1 MSKKKFVTITLNPS
15 LDRTL
20 VTHYLAVGY
29 QNRTPEPERL
39 DPAGQGVNVARA
51 LHQLECE
58 THAIILLGDDATG
71 RAYQALIADE
81 GFEATII
88 NVNGQTRTNTVILDT
103 GNHQETQI
111 TTEGAQITEADVQQ
125 VIKAL
130 QRIVAMGDVVIY
142 AGSLPNGASVETYAR
157 LIEIGHAAGAEV
169 ALATGGLALGE
180 ALRAQPELVAV
191 GQIEC
196 EAFFNYPIRVLEDVI
211 TFGHKLR
218 AQGAG
223 KALVEMREAGSA
235 VLVTEEGEW
244 KTGLPDVTQGT
255 SIGIWE
261 AMLAGFLA
269 GHAKRKPLKESL
281 ELGAAA
287 AAYTGAEIGIE
298 FGSLTEAREYRAD
311 VDVTSV
317 DESKEGQAKE

>member
-29 QNRTPEPERL
+29 QNRTPGPERL

-51 LHQLECE
+51 LRQLECE
-58 THAIILLGDDATG
+58 THAIIVLGDDATG

-81 GFEATII
+81 GSAVTII
-88 NVNGQTRTNTVILDT
+88 NVKGQTRTNTVILDE

-125 VIKAL
+125 VIKVL
-130 QRIVAMGDVVIY
+130 RDVVVAGDVVTY

-157 LIEIGHAAGAEV
+157 LIEIAHAAGAEV

-180 ALRAQPELVAV
+180 ALKAQPELVAV
-191 GQIEC
+191 SQIEC
-196 EAFFNYPIRVLEDVI
+196 EAFFNYPIRVPEDVI
-211 TFGHKLR
+211 ASGHKLR

-235 VLVTEEGEW
+235 VLVTEGGEW
-244 KTGLPDVTQGT
+244 KIDLPDVMQGT
-255 SIGIWE
+255 STGIWE

-269 GHAKRKPLKESL
+269 GRAKHKPLEESL
-281 ELGAAA
+281 EWGAAA
-287 AAYTGAEIGIE
+287 AAYTGAEIGTE
-298 FGSLTEAREYRAD
+298 FGSLTEAKEYRAD

-317 DESKEGQAKE
+317 DES